1 MSEKK
6 ESACFQEFP
15 RILESRRF
23 SAAFTLSPDKRCVV
37 LRIDFPDF
45 LYAIDIGLVDA
56 LNAAPAAVVTAGAEL
71 AVDAAR
77 APQRLVDDLLPL
89 FPCSVLDQYGF
100 HFFILS

>member
-15 RILESRRF
+15 RILKNRRF
-23 SAAFTLSPDKRCVV
+23 SAAFTLSPDKRGVV

-71 AVDAAR
+71 AVAAAR